1 METLQEL
8 YEDSIKDIYNA
19 EKQFLK
25 AMPKLLKAARN
36 ESLKKAIESHI
47 EQTKG
52 QVARLEEA
60 AKLGGFKPTGKV
72 CLAAKGLVE
81 ETEEHLKEGK
91 PGPVMD
97 AAIVACAQKNE
108 HYEIGTYGTIITWAE
123 ELGLKDAAKLL
134 KDSLAEEE
142 STDKQLSAVAKAEV
156 NKQALSVVVEPPAP
170 KKASSKSAK
179 SGRASL
185 K

>member
-8 YEDSIKDIYNA
+8 YEDSVKDVYNA

-36 ESLKKAIESHI
+36 EALKSAIQTHI
-47 EQTKG
+47 EQSKAQVERLE
-52 QVARLEEA
+52 QVAKA
-60 AKLGGFKPTGKV
+60 GGFKPTGKV

-91 PGPVMD
+91 PGPVLD

-108 HYEIGTYGTIITWAE
+108 HYEIGTYGTLIEWAK
-123 ELGLKDAAKLL
+123 ELRQNEAVNLL
-134 KDSLAEEE
+134 KATLAEEE
-142 STDKQLSAVAKAEV
+142 ATDKLLSDVATKEV
-156 NKQALSVVVEPPAP
+156 NRSALSVPIEAPAQ
-170 KKASSKSAK
+170 KKS
-179 SGRASL
+179 RASV